1 MAKVTIERTVEWYD
15 TDAAG
20 HQHHSC
26 IVRFVEAAEA
36 ALLREHDLAW
46 LFGETPRV
54 RHEINYRSRLWFGE
68 TVTVTLEV
76 VRLGKHLTPVRL
88 EVRGKE
94 GVAADGTLIVAH
106 ATPQS
111 PTSTPWPQPVI
122 DAFGTIRA
130 QEAVVTQ

>member
-1 MAKVTIERTVEWYD
+1 M
-15 TDAAG
+15 
-20 HQHHSC
+20 
-26 IVRFVEAAEA
+26 
-36 ALLREHDLAW
+36 
-46 LFGETPRV
+46 
-54 RHEINYRSRLWFGE
+54 
-68 TVTVTLEV
+68 TVTLEV
-76 VRLGKHLTPVRL
+76 VRLGNTSLQYAF

-130 QEAVVTQ
+130 QEAVVTK